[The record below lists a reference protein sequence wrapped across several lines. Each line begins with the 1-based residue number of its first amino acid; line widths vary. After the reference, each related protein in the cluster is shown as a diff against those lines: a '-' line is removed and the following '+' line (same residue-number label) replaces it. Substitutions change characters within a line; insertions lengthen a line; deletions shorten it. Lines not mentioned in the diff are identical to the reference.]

1 MVTYE
6 IVLKMIFLSQRF
18 LKTLVN
24 NKLLKSKGGIILA
37 GKVAALSFQEK
48 INNYLQRRMT

>member
-48 INNYLQRRMT
+48 INNYLQRRTT